1 MKILNRI
8 CQVLT
13 IVFGLGSLVLFFT
26 QFAEIVTNTGS
37 VKLVGTEFAFGGK
50 VSLAGT
56 EYDMAK
62 SADILLCF
70 LLTAVGALV
79 GIFSFKSKKLRYAT
93 PVFGIIAAVYM
104 LVVAFAKGGK
114 FFDERPLENII
125 EFNRTPFI
133 LYTAIAL
140 VLFAIASVAY
150 LLIDDYLE
158 IAASKSDKL
167 TIPKRVVRFLRDYK
181 SEGKKIVWPGIRE
194 VVKNVIIVLI
204 MCLLVGALIWLV
216 DFGLGQLITLILG
229 K

>member
-26 QFAEIVTNTGS
+26 QFAEIVTSAGS

-50 VSLAGT
+50 VSLAGA
-56 EYDMAK
+56 EYDMAR
-62 SADILLCF
+62 SSHLLLCF
-70 LLTAVGALV
+70 LLTAIGALIGV
-79 GIFSFKSKKLRYAT
+79 FSFKSKKLRYAT
-93 PVFGIIAAVYM
+93 SAFGIITAVYM
-104 LVVAFAKGGK
+104 LVVAFSKGSK
-114 FFDERPLENII
+114 FFDMRPLENIT
-125 EFNRTPFI
+125 EFNRTPFV
-133 LYTAIAL
+133 LFTAIAL
-140 VLFAIASVAY
+140 VLFAVVSVSY

-158 IAASKSDKL
+158 VAASKGDKL

-194 VVKNVIIVLI
+194 VVKNVVIVLI